1 MPYLKNERIFIAGKG
16 WLAQLR
22 EAWLPREDAQIVE
35 SPAAG
40 VLQQKSDWNI
50 FERTRGA
57 SRVEGYRQYE
67 LAVDMA
73 ETGLFPGTPFPAFFE
88 IEADPVRD
96 AAGKFKARTMV
107 GSAGSA
113 SRGIWFRIAH

>member
-1 MPYLKNERIFIAGKG
+1 LPYLKNERIFIAGKG

-22 EAWLPREDAQIVE
+22 EAWLPREDEQIVE

-40 VLQQKSDWNI
+40 ALRQKSDWNI

-73 ETGLFPGTPFPAFFE
+73 ETG
-88 IEADPVRD
+88 
-96 AAGKFKARTMV
+96 
-107 GSAGSA
+107 
-113 SRGIWFRIAH
+113 